1 MQAGKKTAGREC
13 PQSPGLPAASGMNP
27 SSPRRRRRLA
37 VHLPLHVHVL
47 IYTTLH
53 YTCACCQKRHQA
65 TDDGSIMHSCMQMQE
80 RRTVRA
86 WNRSQTHRISNPSR
100 RTGGANWHPRRS
112 TDPSISTIYVCRG
125 RGTAG
130 QGVLGPS
137 LTCDGGARVFR
148 PGPRCIWAGGRNRTS
163 EAPRWR
169 HTHRRC
175 SIDLLSACCAA
186 FGHGMPRSLGR
197 ADARMPDPARPA
209 YSYQRASVGL
219 GHPCCPAALACR
231 LFVTRTR
238 PVA

>member
-1 MQAGKKTAGREC
+1 MSTKSWPTSGQRDE
-13 PQSPGLPAASGMNP
+13 SILASAPPP
-27 SSPRRRRRLA
+27 SRRPSTSTRTCTYI
-37 VHLPLHVHVL
+37 H
-47 IYTTLH
+47 YTTH
-53 YTCACCQKRHQA
+53 ARVAKKRHQA

-86 WNRSQTHRISNPSR
+86 WNRSHTHRISNPSR

-130 QGVLGPS
+130 QGGRSRDPFWAPLSRAIEERGFSDRDRAASGRAGVTVPRRPRVGVT
-137 LTCDGGARVFR
+137 LT
-148 PGPRCIWAGGRNRTS
+148 
-163 EAPRWR
+163 
-169 HTHRRC
+169 
-175 SIDLLSACCAA
+175 IDLLSACCAA